1 MACFYHMSP
10 MRENIC
16 NWYPFRKDATVLEI
30 GAGCGAVT
38 GILCQKAAHVT
49 SIELSRRRATIN
61 YERNKKYS
69 NLTLMVGNIN
79 DIPMEQKFDYVT
91 LIGVLEYAGR
101 FTKEEK
107 PFQAFW
113 NL

>member
-1 MACFYHMSP
+1 MAEFDLTYYSGTDEYSDGDESENYLLAMNKAGKTLDDIPTKECTWPVFYHMSP

-61 YERNKKYS
+61 YERNK
-69 NLTLMVGNIN
+69 NIP
-79 DIPMEQKFDYVT
+79 I
-91 LIGVLEYAGR
+91 
-101 FTKEEK
+101 
-107 PFQAFW
+107 
-113 NL
+113 